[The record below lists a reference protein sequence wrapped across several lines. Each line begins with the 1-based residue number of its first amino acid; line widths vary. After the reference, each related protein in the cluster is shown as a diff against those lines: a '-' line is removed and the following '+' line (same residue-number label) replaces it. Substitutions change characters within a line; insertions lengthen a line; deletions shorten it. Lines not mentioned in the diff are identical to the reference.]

1 MITMPD
7 AERKPKKGGKHKR
20 STIINLKLKEIP
32 VKVESETGPCRYD
45 G

>member
-20 STIINLKLKEIP
+20 STSRKKKPEAERNPSKGGKLIGS
-32 VKVESETGPCRYD
+32 VSI
-45 G
+45 